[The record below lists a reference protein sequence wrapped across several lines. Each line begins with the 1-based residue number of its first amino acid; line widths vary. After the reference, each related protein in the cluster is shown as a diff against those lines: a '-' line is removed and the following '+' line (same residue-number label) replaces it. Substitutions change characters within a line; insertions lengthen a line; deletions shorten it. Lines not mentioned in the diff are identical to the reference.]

1 MGRSKK
7 AARKSRIH
15 LDSVFM
21 SNRIIGQKYES
32 FLKIENLLSKL
43 VFLLFETTAA
53 VSTRR
58 IGAEQAACGFFM
70 EVHSFV
76 HSVSVRMFSGDK
88 NNGFLHLR

>member
-32 FLKIENLLSKL
+32 FLKIENLLSKTCIFGL
-43 VFLLFETTAA
+43 
-53 VSTRR
+53 
-58 IGAEQAACGFFM
+58 
-70 EVHSFV
+70 
-76 HSVSVRMFSGDK
+76 
-88 NNGFLHLR
+88 